1 MDTQKKIILPGGAGL
16 VGQNLVA
23 RLKDRGYRNI
33 IVLDKHPTNVD
44 ILRRIQPD
52 ITVEQ
57 VDLSLS
63 GDWTRHFEGADKIG
77 RAHV

>member
-57 VDLSLS
+57 INLSLS
-63 GDWTRHFEGADKIG
+63 GDWTQHFFTKEPQ
-77 RAHV
+77 